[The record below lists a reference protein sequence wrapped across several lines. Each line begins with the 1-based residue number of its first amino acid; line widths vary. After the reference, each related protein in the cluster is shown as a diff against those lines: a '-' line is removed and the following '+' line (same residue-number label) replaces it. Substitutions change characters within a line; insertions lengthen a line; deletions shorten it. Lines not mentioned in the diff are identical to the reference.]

1 MRSLGSPRRRRSLIG
16 TVVLA
21 VCAVLAGT
29 LAAAPPA
36 AAAPVP
42 AELQFGNY
50 APVKASKFQSLR
62 YADDGRHFF
71 VAGRW
76 LCQITRPGS
85 VGCKGRPATAPPGT
99 QGVAITNDQQGPLWV
114 PPGTTYRF
122 GSRAGFRA
130 PALKVGQRITV
141 GNTVCA
147 RPRAQVVSCATNNRA
162 FILSPAW
169 HKFYYPRGD
178 TRHSANPAP
187 RYLPAHL
194 R

>member
-1 MRSLGSPRRRRSLIG
+1 MHARQTPRHRRPLLFCLI
-16 TVVLA
+16 VA
-21 VCAVLAGT
+21 VSTALLGT
-29 LAAAPPA
+29 LVAAPA

-42 AELQFGNY
+42 SELRFG
-50 APVKASKFQSLR
+50 SLR
-62 YADDGRHFF
+62 PVDANKYRSLHYADDGRVFF

-76 LCQITRPGS
+76 RCQLGRPGS
-85 VGCKGRPATAPPGT
+85 VGCQGRPATAPPRT
-99 QGVAITNDQQGPLWV
+99 RGVAITNDLQGPLWV

-122 GSRAGFRA
+122 GSRAGYRA
-130 PALKVGQRITV
+130 PALQVGQRISV

-147 RPRAQVVSCATNNRA
+147 RPRADVVSCATPNRA

-169 HKFYYPRGD
+169 HKFYYPTGD